1 MKRRWIAALFLV
13 LTAFYLGAATL
24 DHCGDNNTE
33 CVQVCQIICSDGC
46 AVAPLP
52 STPTP
57 PPPDP
62 LPCACY
68 EHERAPALIS
78 LSIEPE
84 KDPPKA

>member
-13 LTAFYLGAATL
+13 LTAFYLGAASL
-24 DHCGDNNTE
+24 DRCEDNNNE

-62 LPCACY
+62 LPRARY

-78 LSIEPE
+78 LNIEPE